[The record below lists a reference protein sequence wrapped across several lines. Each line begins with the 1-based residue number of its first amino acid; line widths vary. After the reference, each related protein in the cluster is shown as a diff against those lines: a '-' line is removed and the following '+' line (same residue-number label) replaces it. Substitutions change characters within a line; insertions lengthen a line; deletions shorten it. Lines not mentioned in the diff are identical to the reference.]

1 MIAWWL
7 QTGLALAGPLDLA
20 ATVHE
25 LPNGLRVVLAEDHRT
40 DRVAL
45 HLTFGVG
52 ARDEADGE
60 HGCAHL
66 FEHLMFEGSA
76 HVGNNQ
82 FDTLLTAAGGEN
94 NAFTSE
100 DETAYHMTFPSGAL
114 ARALFL
120 ESDRV
125 GFLDAG
131 LLPDS
136 LSNQK
141 GVVLQERNQGYAQP
155 NGRDWDALG
164 RLLWPEGHPYHTPVI
179 GTVADVEGFS
189 LAGVRDFWQR
199 HYRTRNAVLAVV
211 GNFEEADALQAITHW
226 FSDVPDRGA
235 PVPRAGQYNG
245 AHPPQHGVLEDA
257 TQARTVYL
265 AWPTVSLHHADMAA
279 LDVAALVLSGGQ
291 GTRLDDA
298 LVYERRR
305 AEDGGATTWNGEID
319 GLFLVYATALR
330 TPLARLVQTADRAV
344 ADLIATPPSETELT
358 RAKRSLVAGL
368 EDGLVDPLGR
378 AQALASCLA
387 RRGRTDCAATDAAAI
402 QAVTAEDVVRVAR
415 QYLSPDLR
423 STLSV
428 VPQGARGALRGAT
441 PVELP

>member
-7 QTGLALAGPLDLA
+7 QTGLALAGPLDLQA
-20 ATVHE
+20 SVHE

-45 HLTFGVG
+45 HITFGVG

-76 HVGNNQ
+76 NVGNNQ

-100 DETAYHMTFPSGAL
+100 DETAYHMTFPAGAL
-114 ARALFL
+114 ERALFL

-131 LLPDS
+131 LLADS
-136 LSNQK
+136 LTNQK

-155 NGRDWDALG
+155 NGRDWDAIS
-164 RLLWPEGHPYHTPVI
+164 RLVWPKHHPYHTPVI
-179 GTVADVEGFS
+179 GTVSDVEGFT
-189 LAGVRDFWQR
+189 LAAVRDFWQR

-211 GNFEEADALQAITHW
+211 GNFEEAEALAAITHW

-235 PVPRAGQYNG
+235 AAPRAGQYQG
-245 AHPPQHGVLEDA
+245 DHPANHGVLADP

-265 AWPTVSLHHADMAA
+265 AWPTVSMHHADMAA
-279 LDVAALVLSGGQ
+279 LDVASRVLSGGQ

-298 LVYERRR
+298 LVYARRQ
-305 AEDGGATTWNGEID
+305 ADDGGATTWNGEID
-319 GLFLVYATALR
+319 GLFLVYASAIR
-330 TPLARLVQTADRAV
+330 TPLARLVKTSDRAI
-344 ADLIATPPSETELT
+344 AELLATPPSDTELA
-358 RAKRSLVAGL
+358 RAKRSLVAAL

-378 AQALASCLA
+378 AQALASCLS
-387 RRGRTDCAATDAAAI
+387 RRGRTNCAATDAAAI
-402 QAVTAEDVVRVAR
+402 EAVTADDVVRVVR
-415 QYLSPDLR
+415 TYLSAERR

-428 VPQGARGALRGAT
+428 VPEGDRGALRGAS